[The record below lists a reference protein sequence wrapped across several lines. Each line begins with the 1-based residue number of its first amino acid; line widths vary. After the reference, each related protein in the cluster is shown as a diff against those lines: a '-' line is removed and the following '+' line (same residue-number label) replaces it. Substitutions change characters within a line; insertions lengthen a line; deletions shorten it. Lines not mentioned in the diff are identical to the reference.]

1 MMRIVALL
9 LFSANAAFSAAIPTA
24 EYQARRAR
32 LAKEIGTNAM
42 LVVFSAKPKARDMD
56 IEYPYRQS
64 DAMLYL
70 TGIDQPDA
78 TLVMLPADSDYRE
91 VIFVRDSNPRQEMWT
106 GHIATHDEI
115 TARSGISKVEAVGR
129 FRPFLNTAFG
139 GGTWDPTFYPRA
151 MSSFYNTVRSGNAEI
166 WLLLGTEE

>member
-56 IEYPYRQS
+56 IDYPYRQS
-64 DAMLYL
+64 DSMLYL

-78 TLVMLPADSDYRE
+78 TLVMLPGESDYRE
-91 VIFVRDSNPRQEMWT
+91 VIFVRDSNARQEMWT

-115 TARSGISKVEAVGR
+115 TATSGISKVESVNR
-129 FRPFLNTAFG
+129 FRAFVNAALSG
-139 GGTWDPTFYPRA
+139 GSWDQTFYPRA
-151 MSSFYNTVRSGNAEI
+151 TPSFYNAVRSGQAEV
-166 WLLLGTEE
+166 WMLLGSE

>member
-9 LFSANAAFSAAIPTA
+9 LFSANAAYSAAIPTA

-32 LAKEIGTNAM
+32 LAKQIGTNAM

-64 DAMLYL
+64 DTMLYL

-91 VIFVRDSNPRQEMWT
+91 VIFVRDSIPRQEMWT
-106 GHIATHDEI
+106 GHIATHEQV
-115 TARSGISKVEAVGR
+115 TAASGIAKVESSGR
-129 FRPFLNTAFG
+129 FRPFVNAALSG
-139 GGTWDPTFYPRA
+139 GSWDPVFYPRA
-151 MSSFYNTVRSGNAEI
+151 MPSFYNSVRSAQAEI
-166 WLLLGTEE
+166 WLLLGR